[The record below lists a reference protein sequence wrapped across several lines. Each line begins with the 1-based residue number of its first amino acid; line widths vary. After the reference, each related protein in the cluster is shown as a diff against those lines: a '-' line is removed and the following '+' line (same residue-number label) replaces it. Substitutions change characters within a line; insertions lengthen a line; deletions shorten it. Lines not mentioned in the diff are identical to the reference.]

1 MVLVTLK
8 NSTVSGRP
16 GGSQVTH
23 GIRLSLCLPQNFRD
37 LVRSV
42 NREPARDG
50 TVCSQ
55 LKAFTPA
62 DYTWVL

>member
-1 MVLVTLK
+1 MVLVTMK
-8 NSTVSGRP
+8 NSTVPGRP

-23 GIRLSLCLPQNFRD
+23 SIRLSLCLPQNFRD

-42 NREPARDG
+42 NREPTGDD

-55 LKAFTPA
+55 LKAFIA
-62 DYTWVL
+62 AGYTRVL